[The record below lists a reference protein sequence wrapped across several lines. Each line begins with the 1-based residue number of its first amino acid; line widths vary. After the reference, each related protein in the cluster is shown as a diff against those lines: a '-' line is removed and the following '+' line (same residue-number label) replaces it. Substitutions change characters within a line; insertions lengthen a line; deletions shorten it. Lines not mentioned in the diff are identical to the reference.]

1 MAAAVA
7 PGTLALMPLDPD
19 AARELS
25 RAARMAD
32 TWRENR
38 DRLIREA
45 HAKGAGLREI
55 ARLVGLTHPAI
66 SKIVAKGDSD
76 D

>member
-1 MAAAVA
+1 MTASS
-7 PGTLALMPLDPD
+7 TLGPVPLDPP

-32 TWRENR
+32 TWRTNR

-45 HAKGAGLREI
+45 HANGAGLREI
-55 ARLVGLTHPAI
+55 ARLVGMTHPAV
-66 SKIVAKGDSD
+66 SKIVAKGDSE
-76 D
+76 

>member
-1 MAAAVA
+1 MTA
-7 PGTLALMPLDPD
+7 TLAAMPISDD
-19 AARELS
+19 DARELS

-45 HAKGAGLREI
+45 HANGAGLREI
-55 ARLVGLTHPAI
+55 ARLVGMTHPAVI
-66 SKIVAKGDSD
+66 KIVAKGDTD
-76 D
+76 ADA

>member
-1 MAAAVA
+1 MTD
-7 PGTLALMPLDPD
+7 TLATMPISADD
-19 AARELS
+19 ARELS

-32 TWRENR
+32 TWRTNR

-55 ARLVGLTHPAI
+55 GRLVGMTHRAV
-66 SKIVAKGDSD
+66 SKIVGKGDTD
-76 D
+76 G